1 MNIALMYG
9 PSHSTS
15 GEALK
20 DKGQCAMYKSCLALQ
35 STAVITR
42 QIQELTTREGFEV
55 SQPGGP
61 TSDREGSTSLLQE
74 HASTFFEDLEATVMK
89 CLPQAMD
96 IFSAQGPFEFA

>member
-1 MNIALMYG
+1 M
-9 PSHSTS
+9 
-15 GEALK
+15 
-20 DKGQCAMYKSCLALQ
+20 
-35 STAVITR
+35 
-42 QIQELTTREGFEV
+42 

-61 TSDREGSTSLLQE
+61 TSYLEGSTSLLQE